1 MNLHKAL
8 YEWFGYSEF
17 RMGQEEI
24 IQSLLEG
31 KDVLAMLPT
40 GTGKSICYQLPALM
54 SDGLTLVISPLLS
67 LMQDQVQELKSN
79 GIKRVAALNSMTQS
93 DERDEI
99 FNQLDRYQ
107 LLYLSPE
114 MLQSDWVIARINRV
128 KVTYIVVDE
137 AHCISHWGKSF
148 RTDYRKLAPVRKKLG
163 NPPCLAITAT
173 ATKLVQID
181 IIQQLELQSV
191 ETYLYSV
198 DRPTI
203 AQHVQEASSNQH
215 KLQQLSEYVE
225 ALSGPGVIYF
235 QTRKWAE
242 SASDYLRQQGHNG
255 VSYYHGGMVHEDRL
269 LIQQQFMSGKLQLIC
284 CTSAFGMGVNK
295 SDIRYVIHFQPPLD
309 LESYLQESG
318 RAGRDGEKSI
328 SIVMYSH
335 EDLMLS
341 HSMIQKDTLDEFQ
354 LKTIL
359 TEVSRGKV
367 LSEPEE
373 RSICAAVH
381 CSDTAYQ
388 IVKHELENAGYV
400 YKNDWKAFVVEEV
413 YPLIKSKLDE
423 HVKVMEERLQ
433 SMWKWIKTEDCKR
446 ETILHYFSEELE
458 HKPNVCCTSCGLRI
472 KDSFKQE
479 RLEEP
484 SNDEALNWRDQLDL
498 LFLKGLKQ

>member
-67 LMQDQVQELKSN
+67 LMHQVQELKSN

-225 ALSGPGVIYF
+225 ALSVLGC
-235 QTRKWAE
+235 
-242 SASDYLRQQGHNG
+242 YLFSNSKMGR
-255 VSYYHGGMVHEDRL
+255 VS
-269 LIQQQFMSGKLQLIC
+269 I
-284 CTSAFGMGVNK
+284 
-295 SDIRYVIHFQPPLD
+295 
-309 LESYLQESG
+309 
-318 RAGRDGEKSI
+318 
-328 SIVMYSH
+328 
-335 EDLMLS
+335 
-341 HSMIQKDTLDEFQ
+341 
-354 LKTIL
+354 
-359 TEVSRGKV
+359 
-367 LSEPEE
+367 
-373 RSICAAVH
+373 
-381 CSDTAYQ
+381 
-388 IVKHELENAGYV
+388 
-400 YKNDWKAFVVEEV
+400 
-413 YPLIKSKLDE
+413 
-423 HVKVMEERLQ
+423 
-433 SMWKWIKTEDCKR
+433 
-446 ETILHYFSEELE
+446 
-458 HKPNVCCTSCGLRI
+458 
-472 KDSFKQE
+472 
-479 RLEEP
+479 
-484 SNDEALNWRDQLDL
+484 
-498 LFLKGLKQ
+498 